1 MNRAVVLSFLA
12 THERSC
18 ANEAPKSH
26 RSCER
31 GEEEEEDE
39 EKEEEEKTRP
49 KCNEII
55 ERAVRFTEFLL
66 D

>member
-31 GEEEEEDE
+31 GEEEEDE
-39 EKEEEEKTRP
+39 EKEEEKTRP